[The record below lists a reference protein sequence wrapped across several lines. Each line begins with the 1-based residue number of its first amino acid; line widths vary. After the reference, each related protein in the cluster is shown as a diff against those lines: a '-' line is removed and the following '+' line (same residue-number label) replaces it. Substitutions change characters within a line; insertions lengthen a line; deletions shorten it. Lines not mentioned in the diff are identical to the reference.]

1 MNDAIMNFS
10 GMRETARQILSFA
23 TLLRISADDCDAIML
38 DDVAAAIQEKAA
50 QLGGMIEAAQ
60 AAAADIQA

>member
-10 GMRETARQILSFA
+10 GMRETARQILSLA
-23 TLLRISADDCDAIML
+23 TLLRMTADDCDAITL
-38 DDVAAAIQEKAA
+38 DDVAATIQEKAA